1 LSVAA
6 QTATKDTAFAQ
17 RMSALGLGPIGSTPD
32 PLAGVQKAD
41 VAQWAKLVKVTGFQ
55 AD

>member
-1 LSVAA
+1 MAA

-17 RMSALGLGPIGSTPD
+17 RMSALGLEPTGSTPD
-32 PLAGVQKAD
+32 PLASAQKAD
-41 VAQWAKLVKVTGFQ
+41 VAQWAKPVKVTGFQ